1 MNCPHCNAAIHQSDY
16 NCPACGKLTATSRE
30 DLNRI
35 DAGTSK
41 GVAWAMIVMSLL
53 GFIFVIV
60 NSQQEW
66 YSPLNFVAPV
76 IVLVAGIASLV
87 WINAK
92 SKR

>member
-1 MNCPHCNAAIHQSDY
+1 MNCPHCNEEIHEADY
-16 NCPACGKLTATSRE
+16 NCPACGKLTARNRA
-30 DLNRI
+30 DLDRI

-53 GFIFVIV
+53 GFVFVVV
-60 NSQQEW
+60 NGQQEW

-76 IVLVAGIASLV
+76 IVLVAGIASLI

-92 SKR
+92 SKS

>member
-1 MNCPHCNAAIHQSDY
+1 MRCPHCNAEIHKSDY
-16 NCPACGKLTATSRE
+16 NCPACGKLTARTRE
-30 DLNRI
+30 ELNRI

-41 GVAWAMIVMSLL
+41 GVAWAMIAMALL

-66 YSPLNFVAPV
+66 YSLMNFVAPV
-76 IVLVAGIASLV
+76 IVLAAGVGSLV
-87 WINAK
+87 WINSK